1 MVNAKEITV
10 MIVDDDDLVR
20 AYLRVMLRDLG
31 VINILEASTG
41 EKALREMK
49 LKPISLI
56 FLDINLPDADGIRL
70 TKTIKDAQPNCEI
83 IMISAEVTME
93 RVKQITQSAA
103 KDFIAKPFN
112 ANVVEK
118 KLSNIL
124 AELTN

>member
-1 MVNAKEITV
+1 MTNVKEITV

-20 AYLRVMLRDLG
+20 AYLRIMLRDLG
-31 VINILEASTG
+31 VLNILEVGTG
-41 EKALREMK
+41 KKALREMK
-49 LKPISLI
+49 LKQINLI
-56 FLDINLPDADGIRL
+56 FLDINLPDVDGIEL
-70 TKTIKDAQPNCEI
+70 TKTIKTNQANCEI

-112 ANVVEK
+112 ASVVEK

-124 AELTN
+124 AELTA

>member
-1 MVNAKEITV
+1 

-20 AYLRVMLRDLG
+20 AYLRVMLRDLE